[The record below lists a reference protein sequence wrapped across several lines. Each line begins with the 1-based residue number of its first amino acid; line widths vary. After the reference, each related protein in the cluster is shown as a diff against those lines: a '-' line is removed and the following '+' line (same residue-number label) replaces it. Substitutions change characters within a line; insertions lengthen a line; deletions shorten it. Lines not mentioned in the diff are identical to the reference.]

1 MLNFCEKSILRKN
14 LVLPIEKLLSHTK
27 NMTMLQQVIIQFLFN
42 YLLIGCLWRLKTK
55 ENFKFLALKAVI
67 TRGFKV
73 SDFTWKILVFWKLG
87 CWREVVATG
96 YSTVLFIFRNTCLD
110 LEQNNAAFVTST
122 SMTAAMI
129 NGHLRR
135 QGVSLLLHE
144 LTQGQGSETW
154 NKETIITAGFESII
168 CVNRST
174 KKWNPRIMI
183 NQYDWHLPGS
193 SQGKDTLET
202 SNSEFTMQFQILQ
215 WRQFFS

>member
-87 CWREVVATG
+87 C
-96 YSTVLFIFRNTCLD
+96 
-110 LEQNNAAFVTST
+110 
-122 SMTAAMI
+122 
-129 NGHLRR
+129 
-135 QGVSLLLHE
+135 
-144 LTQGQGSETW
+144 
-154 NKETIITAGFESII
+154 
-168 CVNRST
+168 
-174 KKWNPRIMI
+174 
-183 NQYDWHLPGS
+183 
-193 SQGKDTLET
+193 
-202 SNSEFTMQFQILQ
+202 
-215 WRQFFS
+215 